1 MLRRLALTAVASVA
15 ALSAAPSAA
24 GATGPLPLPLPL
36 LQSPDRLTVDVS
48 DTGNP
53 RADGTYELRCGP
65 AGGTHPQAER
75 ACARLEQL
83 TAEGRDPF
91 APAPAPADQMCTQM
105 YGGPATAR
113 VFGTW
118 GGRQVDVTFDRT
130 NGCGVSRWNDM
141 EPVLPSARS

>member
-24 GATGPLPLPLPL
+24 WAAGPLPLPLPL
-36 LQSPDRLTVDVS
+36 LHTPDRLTVTVDE
-48 DTGNP
+48 TGNP
-53 RADGTYELRCGP
+53 KADGTYELRCGP
-65 AGGTHPQAER
+65 AGGTHPEAQR
-75 ACARLEQL
+75 ACDRLEEL
-83 TAEGRDPF
+83 AEEGTDPF
-91 APAPAPADQMCTQM
+91 APASPGEMCTQM

-118 GGRQVDVTFDRT
+118 QGRQVDATFDRK
-130 NGCGVSRWNDM
+130 NGCGVSRWNAM